1 MENYKEQ
8 LEQNLLYYQEQLE
21 KATCYLDWAK
31 ANFEYETASAKRA
44 KLSLIWAKLRMYGY
58 EHNYN
63 KIHEKQTEWC
73 NRLWNIYNEQ
83 SKIALEKMKEATAK
97 NKI

>member
-8 LEQNLLYYQEQLE
+8 LEQNLLYYRGQLE
-21 KATCYLDWAK
+21 KTMHYLDWAK

-44 KLSLIWAKLRMYGY
+44 KLSLIWAKLRIYGY
-58 EHNYN
+58 KHNYN

-73 NRLWNIYNEQ
+73 NRLWDIYTEQ
-83 SKIALEKMKEATAK
+83 SEIALKKMKEATAK
-97 NKI
+97 KV